1 MENRV
6 LILVPDH
13 RNVCPLS
20 SELCKLLTSVNV
32 ASGIILKHIG
42 FMWNR
47 PSELYIYG
55 LLIRKGFSLT
65 DIHAQ
70 RESTY
75 GFNVTTPHGIPVSV
89 SDWKSFKKTLREEYK
104 SLETAEPTSH
114 DASKSNRF
122 DVVQV
127 VVMILSGCVM
137 RKKNNYTLVKDA
149 NIPNVD
155 NAPQRPTKKP
165 AEGWGD
171 RNDNTLKNVATLTHS
186 NSVTK

>member
-1 MENRV
+1 MDGHLKSAN
-6 LILVPDH
+6 
-13 RNVCPLS
+13 
-20 SELCKLLTSVNV
+20 VNV

-75 GFNVTTPHGIPVSV
+75 GFN
-89 SDWKSFKKTLREEYK
+89 EYK